1 MRRYVENVP
10 PSLTQKELH
19 DRAYALLYRVLKDEW
34 GIASPV
40 VEKTPLGKPYLKGEN
55 MPHISL
61 SHTKGI
67 VCCAVS
73 RKNVGI
79 DARISP
85 PRAGEWPQ
93 SASVRPQS
101 FGTYKAAPIPPRAF
115 WRTGRSKRASPS
127 AAAPAF
133 RNRSKTTRS
142 PFKTACRILTATRS
156 FSSSTACI
164 FSPPQRKHKA

>member
-40 VEKTPLGKPYLKGEN
+40 VEKTQLGKPYLKGEN

-79 DARISP
+79 DAEY
-85 PRAGEWPQ
+85 PRR
-93 SASVRPQS
+93 VR
-101 FGTYKAAPIPPRAF
+101 G
-115 WRTGRSKRASPS
+115 S
-127 AAAPAF
+127 AAERVCTPAELWDIQSSPNPAARF
-133 RNRSKTTRS
+133 LAYWTLKESISK
-142 PFKTACRILTATRS
+142 CRGTGLSES
-156 FSSSTACI
+156 FQNYEITFQNGMPHLNGYTLFFEQYGVHFLA
-164 FSPPQRKHKA
+164 AAE

>member
-79 DARISP
+79 DAEY
-85 PRAGEWPQ
+85 PRRVRGVPQ

-164 FSPPQRKHKA
+164 FSPPPRKHKA

>member
-1 MRRYVENVP
+1 
-10 PSLTQKELH
+10 
-19 DRAYALLYRVLKDEW
+19 
-34 GIASPV
+34 
-40 VEKTPLGKPYLKGEN
+40 

-79 DARISP
+79 DAEY
-85 PRAGEWPQ
+85 PRRVRGVPQ

-127 AAAPAF
+127 ARHRLSGSFQNYEITFQNGMPHLNGYTLFFEQYGVHFLAAAEE
-133 RNRSKTTRS
+133 
-142 PFKTACRILTATRS
+142 A
-156 FSSSTACI
+156 
-164 FSPPQRKHKA
+164 

>member
-73 RKNVGI
+73 RKNGRHRC
-79 DARISP
+79 RISP
-85 PRAGEWPQ
+85 PRAGSAA

-164 FSPPQRKHKA
+164 FSLPPRKHKA

>member
-79 DARISP
+79 DAEY
-85 PRAGEWPQ
+85 PRRVRGVPQ

-164 FSPPQRKHKA
+164 FSLPPRKHKA

>member
-73 RKNVGI
+73 RKMSASMPNIPAACGGV
-79 DARISP
+79 
-85 PRAGEWPQ
+85 PQ

-133 RNRSKTTRS
+133 RNRSETTRS

-164 FSPPQRKHKA
+164 FSPPPRKHKA

>member
-1 MRRYVENVP
+1 MRHYVENVP

-61 SHTKGI
+61 SHTKGMSASMPNI
-67 VCCAVS
+67 PAACGGV
-73 RKNVGI
+73 
-79 DARISP
+79 
-85 PRAGEWPQ
+85 PQ
-93 SASVRPQS
+93 SASVRLQS
-101 FGTYKAAPIPPRAF
+101 FGTYKAALIPPRVF

-142 PFKTACRILTATRS
+142 PFRTACRILTATRS

-164 FSPPQRKHKA
+164 FSPPPRKHKA

>member
-73 RKNVGI
+73 RKNGRHRC
-79 DARISP
+79 RISP
-85 PRAGEWPQ
+85 PACGECRRARLYARRASGHTKQPQ
-93 SASVRPQS
+93 SRRALSGVLDAQREHLQVRAAGLSES
-101 FGTYKAAPIPPRAF
+101 FQNYEITFQNGMPHLNGYTLFFEQYGVHF
-115 WRTGRSKRASPS
+115 L
-127 AAAPAF
+127 AAAEEA
-133 RNRSKTTRS
+133 
-142 PFKTACRILTATRS
+142 
-156 FSSSTACI
+156 
-164 FSPPQRKHKA
+164 

>member
-19 DRAYALLYRVLKDEW
+19 DRAYALLYRVLQDEW
-34 GIASPV
+34 DIALPV

-79 DARISP
+79 DA
-85 PRAGEWPQ
+85 E
-93 SASVRPQS
+93 
-101 FGTYKAAPIPPRAF
+101 
-115 WRTGRSKRASPS
+115 
-127 AAAPAF
+127 
-133 RNRSKTTRS
+133 
-142 PFKTACRILTATRS
+142 
-156 FSSSTACI
+156 
-164 FSPPQRKHKA
+164 

>member
-19 DRAYALLYRVLKDEW
+19 DRAYALLYRVLQDEW
-34 GIASPV
+34 GIASPI

-79 DARISP
+79 DAEY
-85 PRAGEWPQ
+85 PRRVRGVPQ

-101 FGTYKAAPIPPRAF
+101 FWIYKAAPIPPRAF

-164 FSPPQRKHKA
+164 FSPPPRKHKA

>member
-1 MRRYVENVP
+1 MRHYVENVP

-67 VCCAVS
+67 VCCV
-73 RKNVGI
+73 V
-79 DARISP
+79 
-85 PRAGEWPQ
+85 
-93 SASVRPQS
+93 
-101 FGTYKAAPIPPRAF
+101 
-115 WRTGRSKRASPS
+115 
-127 AAAPAF
+127 
-133 RNRSKTTRS
+133 
-142 PFKTACRILTATRS
+142 
-156 FSSSTACI
+156 
-164 FSPPQRKHKA
+164 

>member
-61 SHTKGI
+61 SLSLIHI
-67 VCCAVS
+67 
-73 RKNVGI
+73 
-79 DARISP
+79 
-85 PRAGEWPQ
+85 
-93 SASVRPQS
+93 
-101 FGTYKAAPIPPRAF
+101 
-115 WRTGRSKRASPS
+115 
-127 AAAPAF
+127 
-133 RNRSKTTRS
+133 
-142 PFKTACRILTATRS
+142 
-156 FSSSTACI
+156 
-164 FSPPQRKHKA
+164 

>member
-40 VEKTPLGKPYLKGEN
+40 VEKNPRGKPYLKGEN

-79 DARISP
+79 DAEY
-85 PRAGEWPQ
+85 PRR
-93 SASVRPQS
+93 VR
-101 FGTYKAAPIPPRAF
+101 G
-115 WRTGRSKRASPS
+115 S
-127 AAAPAF
+127 AAERVCTPAELRDIQCSPNPAF

-164 FSPPQRKHKA
+164 FSPPPRKHKA